1 MAKSTRLHELHPDR
15 YKWVALS
22 NTTLGILMATINGSI
37 ILISL
42 PAIFNGIGINPLV
55 PSNTGYLL
63 WMMMGYMLVT
73 AVLVVSL
80 GRLGDIMGR
89 VRIYNFGF
97 AVFTI
102 GSVLLALDPFNG
114 GAGAMWLVVLRL
126 LQGVGGAMLFANSS
140 AIIVDAFPAKQRGL
154 AMGINQVAAIA
165 GSFIGLVAGGL
176 LSVVHWRWVFW
187 VSVPFGILGTFW
199 AYHSLRDNGKR
210 IQARID
216 WIGNITF
223 AIGLT
228 SLLTAI
234 VYAIQ
239 PYGTSAMGWTNP
251 SVDAA
256 LIVGLAFLA
265 LFIRIELRVDSPMF
279 DLRLFKN
286 RAFSMG
292 SFAGLLS
299 ATARGGLQFMLIIWL
314 QGIWLPQHGYSY
326 DATPLWAGI
335 YLLPMTIGFL
345 IAGPAAGFLS
355 DKHGARILST
365 IGMVVYALSFV
376 GLLLI
381 PTNFNYTAFAA
392 LIAINGM
399 SGGLFAAPNSTAI
412 MNSVPAANRG
422 GAAGIQAAFLNSG
435 SVLSMGL
442 FFSLMIVGL
451 AGALPSALVTG
462 LTAHGVSAAEAHALS
477 QLPPVAILFSSL
489 LGFNPLATL
498 LGSASAAHVTSA
510 QWAVLTGRQFFPQ
523 MITEP
528 FHNGL
533 VVVFGMAIVM
543 SLVAAVFSAL
553 RGARYVHEEVH
564 APAQHVHE
572 HLVDLAASSGAVPG
586 EPALENELL

>member
-1 MAKSTRLHELHPDR
+1 MAKSKRLHELHPDR

-22 NTTLGILMATINGSI
+22 NTTLGTLMATINGSI

-42 PAIFNGIGINPLV
+42 PAIFNGIGIDPLV
-55 PSNTGYLL
+55 PSNTGFLL

-80 GRLGDIMGR
+80 GRLGDILGR
-89 VRIYNFGF
+89 VRIYNLGF
-97 AVFTI
+97 AVFSA
-102 GSVLLALDPFNG
+102 GSVLLALDPLNG
-114 GAGAMWLVVLRL
+114 GGGAMWLVVLRL
-126 LQGVGGAMLFANSS
+126 VQGIGGAMLFANSS
-140 AIIVDAFPAKQRGL
+140 AIIVDAFPTAQRGL
-154 AMGINQVAAIA
+154 AMGINQVSAIA

-187 VSVPFGILGTFW
+187 VSVPFGLLGTFW

-210 IQARID
+210 VHARID
-216 WIGNITF
+216 WLGNITF

-228 SLLTAI
+228 SILTAI

-239 PYGTSAMGWTNP
+239 PYGSSAMGWTNP

-256 LIVGLAFLA
+256 LAAGIVFLA
-265 LFIRIELRVDSPMF
+265 LFIWIELRVPSPMF
-279 DLRLFKN
+279 DLRLFRI

-292 SFAGLLS
+292 SFAGLLA

-314 QGIWLPQHGYSY
+314 QGIWLPQHGYTY
-326 DATPLWAGI
+326 DSTPLWAGI

-345 IAGPAAGFLS
+345 IAGPAAGFFS
-355 DKHGARILST
+355 DRHGARVLST
-365 IGMVVYALSFV
+365 VGMVVFALSFV
-376 GLLLI
+376 GLLVI
-381 PTNFNYTAFAA
+381 PPNFNYAAFAA
-392 LIAINGM
+392 LIAVNGI

-412 MNSVPAANRG
+412 MNSVPAVNRG

-451 AGALPSALVTG
+451 ANGLPGALVSG
-462 LTAHGVSAAEAHALS
+462 LTSHGVSAVEAHALA

-498 LGSASAAHVTSA
+498 LGSASAAHVSGA
-510 QWAVLTGRQFFPQ
+510 QWSVLTGRQFFPE
-523 MITEP
+523 MITAP
-528 FHNGL
+528 FHDGL
-533 VVVFGMAIVM
+533 VVVFGMAIAM
-543 SLVAAVFSAL
+543 SLLGALFSAL
-553 RGARYVHEEVH
+553 RGARYVHEEIH
-564 APAQHVHE
+564 PPAHHVHE
-572 HLVDLAASSGAVPG
+572 HLVDLASSAGAVPG